1 MTTNVRLTTPP
12 KPEPKEPPAW
22 QTRAR
27 AAIEARRKAE
37 ERGERP
43 ATTYHVAGVGPTGEP
58 RHEGA
63 ELRSRPLILE
73 DTDLRP
79 LGTRLTAHRGRRAV
93 QRTWFAAKDGGEGYE
108 VIIEVPPAALGDAQ
122 RTDQVLI
129 HRVERVAGAIEEDRK
144 GGRVRRI
151 PHLDDIKHRWYRC
164 RVHASGTWELAD

>member
-1 MTTNVRLTTPP
+1 MNVRLTTPP

-43 ATTYHVAGVGPTGEP
+43 ATTYHVAGIGPTGEP

-63 ELRSRPLILE
+63 ELRDRPLILE
-73 DTDLRP
+73 DTDLRA
-79 LGTRLTAHRGRRAV
+79 LGTRMTAHRGRRAV
-93 QRTWFAAKDGGEGYE
+93 QRTWFAAKDGTGYE
-108 VIIEVPPAALGDAQ
+108 VITEIPPAALGDAQ
-122 RTDQVLI
+122 RTDEVLI

-144 GGRVRRI
+144 GRRI
-151 PHLDDIKHRWYRC
+151 PHLDDIKHRWFRAKA
-164 RVHASGTWELAD
+164 HAAGSWELAD